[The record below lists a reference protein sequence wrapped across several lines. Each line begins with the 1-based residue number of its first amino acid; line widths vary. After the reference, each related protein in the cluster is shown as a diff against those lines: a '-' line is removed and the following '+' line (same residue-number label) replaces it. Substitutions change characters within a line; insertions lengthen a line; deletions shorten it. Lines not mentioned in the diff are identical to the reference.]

1 MCQQLWQMRGNR
13 NPEIEGGMM
22 QRLTILMV
30 LLLTAGFAA
39 EVVTFEDNW
48 GQYPMFN
55 IISESPSGMEIVF
68 SVHEMVIEDMDIDG
82 VSMQNLGVPGILL
95 FGDEGAPNIA
105 GTGRY
110 IAIPQGAQ
118 AQLTILNTRTEVYRN
133 IEIAPNPNIP
143 RENDD
148 SPLRYEKNMNIYSR
162 NALYPESPA
171 ILSAP
176 DRIRGVDVVT
186 LGITPFQYNP
196 VTKDLIVYKDI
207 RVRVDFI
214 GGNGHF
220 GDDRLRSRFWDPI
233 LQNHLLN
240 YSSLPE
246 IDYYTPER
254 TNARDGWE
262 YIIIVPDDPIF
273 EAWGDTIKL
282 WRNAQ
287 GISTEVFTL
296 TEVGGNTTTAIE
308 TFLNNAYATWSPAP
322 VAFLL
327 LSDFPNS
334 GDNYG
339 IPAPTYTGYLGP
351 CASDNIYA
359 DVNSNNLPDMHH
371 ARICAQTED
380 HLSIMIN
387 KFLGYERNPYTAAN
401 FYDEPLMACGWQ
413 TERWF
418 QLCSEVVRGFFLTGL
433 GKNPA
438 REYAIYSGTPTVGG
452 PWSTASNT
460 ATVVNYFYNLGWL
473 PSTTNPYDLAWW
485 SGGSA
490 AGINSAINSGAF
502 ILQHRDHGYETGWG
516 EPDYNVTHLNGL
528 TNDMFVF
535 VNSSN
540 CCTGNYT
547 IPSECFAEKFHRIE
561 HGALGLNAATEV
573 SYSFVNDTYVWGS
586 YDAMWPQFMPA
597 YPVYGT
603 QVMGYSNLR
612 PCMAMTSGKYFLQQ
626 SNWPSSSAK
635 PITYHLFHH
644 HGDAFSV
651 LYSEIPTSLTVSHN
665 PRLISGATSFQVTA
679 DDSAVIALT
688 VDGEIIGVAEGTGSP
703 VNISIPSQTVG
714 ALMKVTVT
722 KFNHYRYEVVL
733 PVVPSNYGFVTLA
746 SIVMGG
752 LGSNG
757 QINPGE
763 TISYGVYA
771 QNLGTQTV
779 QSVYGL
785 FTTTDPFVSITVD
798 SSWYGTIAEFDSSRS
813 TPDYSFQVAN
823 DCPNGHLATLNIEF
837 HDSNDSIW
845 TYNPEITV
853 YAPVLTYQEVSVEG
867 GAWNNGILDP
877 SETAD
882 LVVTIM
888 NEGGADAD
896 NVNATL
902 TSSSSG
908 ITIVDNAGSFG
919 TIGIG
924 NTASNSANPF
934 TVYANQDIP
943 FGTSADFAIIV
954 QSGVY
959 ADTLDFSLVV
969 GQSVPTDTGYYYAY
983 YSGGPHAESPSFSW
997 VAIDSTQSANPGV
1010 SLDLD
1015 RNETVIVDLPFTFRY
1030 YGVDYNRISI
1040 CSNGWISMD
1049 STDSYDFSNT
1059 AIPNADGPPG
1069 MVAGIWDYLDPGAA
1083 GQPGDI
1089 YYYYDTSNNRFI
1101 VEYYMVEH
1109 YPSGGYHE
1117 TFEIILHDPAHYTTP
1132 TSDGEIVVQYLTELQ
1147 LATSVTIGIENF
1159 GETIGIEYNYNNS
1172 YDSLAVP
1179 ITNSFAIRYTTFSP
1193 TPGVEEYGKLDITPA
1208 QTRLAVIHPNPFMRR
1223 TSISYQ
1229 LAARGPVSM
1238 KVYDAAGRLVSPLV
1252 EGIMDPGY
1260 YSVSWDGRDDNGRKV
1275 PAGVYFVRLNA
1286 GNYQQVQ
1293 KTILLK

>member
-1 MCQQLWQMRGNR
+1 
-13 NPEIEGGMM
+13 
-22 QRLTILMV
+22 
-30 LLLTAGFAA
+30 
-39 EVVTFEDNW
+39 
-48 GQYPMFN
+48 
-55 IISESPSGMEIVF
+55 
-68 SVHEMVIEDMDIDG
+68 
-82 VSMQNLGVPGILL
+82 
-95 FGDEGAPNIA
+95 
-105 GTGRY
+105 
-110 IAIPQGAQ
+110 
-118 AQLTILNTRTEVYRN
+118 
-133 IEIAPNPNIP
+133 
-143 RENDD
+143 
-148 SPLRYEKNMNIYSR
+148 
-162 NALYPESPA
+162 
-171 ILSAP
+171 
-176 DRIRGVDVVT
+176 
-186 LGITPFQYNP
+186 
-196 VTKDLIVYKDI
+196 
-207 RVRVDFI
+207 
-214 GGNGHF
+214 
-220 GDDRLRSRFWDPI
+220 
-233 LQNHLLN
+233 
-240 YSSLPE
+240 
-246 IDYYTPER
+246 
-254 TNARDGWE
+254 
-262 YIIIVPDDPIF
+262 
-273 EAWGDTIKL
+273 
-282 WRNAQ
+282 
-287 GISTEVFTL
+287 
-296 TEVGGNTTTAIE
+296 
-308 TFLNNAYATWSPAP
+308 
-322 VAFLL
+322 
-327 LSDFPNS
+327 
-334 GDNYG
+334 
-339 IPAPTYTGYLGP
+339 
-351 CASDNIYA
+351 
-359 DVNSNNLPDMHH
+359 
-371 ARICAQTED
+371 
-380 HLSIMIN
+380 
-387 KFLGYERNPYTAAN
+387 
-401 FYDEPLMACGWQ
+401 
-413 TERWF
+413 
-418 QLCSEVVRGFFLTGL
+418 
-433 GKNPA
+433 
-438 REYAIYSGTPTVGG
+438 
-452 PWSTASNT
+452 
-460 ATVVNYFYNLGWL
+460 
-473 PSTTNPYDLAWW
+473 
-485 SGGSA
+485 
-490 AGINSAINSGAF
+490 
-502 ILQHRDHGYETGWG
+502 
-516 EPDYNVTHLNGL
+516 
-528 TNDMFVF
+528 
-535 VNSSN
+535 
-540 CCTGNYT
+540 
-547 IPSECFAEKFHRIE
+547 
-561 HGALGLNAATEV
+561 
-573 SYSFVNDTYVWGS
+573 
-586 YDAMWPQFMPA
+586 
-597 YPVYGT
+597 
-603 QVMGYSNLR
+603 
-612 PCMAMTSGKYFLQQ
+612 MTSGKYFLQQ